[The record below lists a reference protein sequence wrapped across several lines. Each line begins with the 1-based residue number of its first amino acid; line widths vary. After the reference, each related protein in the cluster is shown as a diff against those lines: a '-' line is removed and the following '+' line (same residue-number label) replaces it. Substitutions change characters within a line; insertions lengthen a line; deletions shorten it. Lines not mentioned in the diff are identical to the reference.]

1 MEDAL
6 RASEFMKRI
15 LFLLCCLLL
24 GSISALHAQPKRAIG
39 KAAARA
45 AKQSKQSVSSALHA
59 AARAEAALSKAA
71 YARRISPE
79 KRQQLINDL
88 FVLNQISIQKP
99 LLGLQSIQRKYGSWD
114 FCERFLT
121 QYYERHFGRPTPDM
135 AAFFAKVN
143 ALNSPD
149 LQRAVALRME
159 ELVQNK
165 KPYLATFE
173 QMQNPPFVRII
184 YLPEL
189 TTLTRQ
195 SFRPQDL
202 VYNCEMNI
210 SPGEFIPLGDGR
222 EASTIMLEGTP
233 WHIAGFAAG
242 LDYLPEL
249 YRFLITDGAYNTP
262 FNVIWDKS
270 SQSLLL
276 TSLDNSLQLRIAR
289 HEYNVAHRLHLHI
302 YRLVPAQFTNAKG
315 ALVQE
320 TALLN
325 ISFPIENETLNPR
338 VPLKDWFI
346 TFPVKKFLK
355 DPNAHVIHGK
365 IF

>member
-1 MEDAL
+1 
-6 RASEFMKRI
+6 MKRTLAL
-15 LFLLCCLLL
+15 LFCLLVGTL
-24 GSISALHAQPKRAIG
+24 PAVHAQPKRAIR
-39 KAAARA
+39 AAASTA
-45 AKQSKQSVSSALHA
+45 AKQSKQASTRAVQAAGQVQKALQK
-59 AARAEAALSKAA
+59 AARKQHL
-71 YARRISPE
+71 SPE
-79 KRQQLINDL
+79 KRQSLINDL
-88 FVLNQISIQKP
+88 FAANPAALPTALVS
-99 LLGLQSIQRKYGSWD
+99 LQAYQHQYGPWD
-114 FCERFLT
+114 FAARFFTL
-121 QYYERHFGRPTPDM
+121 YYERHFGRPTPVIN
-135 AAFFAKVN
+135 AFFEKVN
-143 ALNSPD
+143 ELNSPA
-149 LQRAVALRME
+149 LQRKVALRMQ
-159 ELVQNK
+159 ELILNK
-165 KPYLATFE
+165 NLYLAHLGE
-173 QMQNPPFVRII
+173 MENPPFVRII

-189 TTLTRQ
+189 ATLTPQ
-195 SFRPQDL
+195 SFHPQDL

-210 SPGEFIPLGDGR
+210 APGEFIPLGDGR

-233 WHIAGFAAG
+233 WHIAGFSAG

-270 SQSLLL
+270 SHSLLL

-302 YRLVPAQFTNAKG
+302 YRLVPTQFTNAQG
-315 ALVQE
+315 GLVQE
-320 TALLN
+320 TTLLN